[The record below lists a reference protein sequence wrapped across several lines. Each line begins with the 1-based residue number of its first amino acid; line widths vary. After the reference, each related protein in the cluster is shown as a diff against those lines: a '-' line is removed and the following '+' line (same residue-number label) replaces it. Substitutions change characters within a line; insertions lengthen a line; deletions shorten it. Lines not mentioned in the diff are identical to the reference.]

1 MYAQTLSLKN
11 YRNIQNEQVSFTPGV
26 NFLYGEN
33 AQGKTNILEALYFY
47 ARGKSFRGATDKEQT
62 SFGCDGYETSLTFQD
77 SQRSQVMSYRY
88 CKGEKVRQRNG
99 MNVDRATEFLG
110 HFRAVLFFPDD
121 LEMVK
126 DGPEAR
132 RNFLNVA
139 ISQCNSSYVKYYATY
154 KRCLEQRNALIKYAQ
169 KNDVFDEE
177 QLYAWSDSLASSAA
191 LIHLERKRY
200 LSFLSGHTQSFIEE
214 LSKGKEK
221 IDMTYESAV
230 EGESR
235 KELYESYKKVL
246 TENWRKEFIV
256 GYSLYGIHRDDV
268 DLKINGRSARLFAS
282 QGQQRTIVLSLKM
295 AEGAVCRELTG
306 EEPVF
311 LLDDVLSELDEK
323 RRRFFLEEISGPQI
337 LMTGCDKSLFSSD
350 KTNII
355 EVKGGQY
362 VSAHR

>member
-1 MYAQTLSLKN
+1 MYAQKLSLRN
-11 YRNIQNEQVSFTPGV
+11 YRNIVSEQVSFTPEV
-26 NFLYGEN
+26 NLLYGEN

-62 SFGCDGYETSLTFQD
+62 LFGCDGYETSLTFRD

-88 CKGEKVRQRNG
+88 QKGEKVRQRNG
-99 MNVDRATEFLG
+99 MTIERATEFLG

-139 ISQCNSSYVKYYATY
+139 ISQCNPSYVKHYATY
-154 KRCLEQRNALIKYAQ
+154 KRCLDQRNALIKYAQ
-169 KNDVFDEE
+169 KNDVIDEE

-191 LIHLERKRY
+191 MIHLERQRY
-200 LSFLSGHTQSFIEE
+200 LSLIYDHTQSFIEG

-221 IDMTYESAV
+221 IGIAYESSV
-230 EGESR
+230 QGESR

-268 DLKINGRSARLFAS
+268 DLKINEKSARLFAS
-282 QGQQRTIVLSLKM
+282 QGQQRTIVLALKM
-295 AEGAVCRELTG
+295 AEGAVCRELSG

-311 LLDDVLSELDEK
+311 LLDDVLSELDEN
-323 RRRFFLEEISGPQI
+323 RRMFFLEGIHGPQI
-337 LMTGCDKSLFSSD
+337 LITGCDRSLFSSD
-350 KTNII
+350 KTNMI
-355 EVKGGQY
+355 EVKGGHY

>member
-1 MYAQTLSLKN
+1 
-11 YRNIQNEQVSFTPGV
+11 
-26 NFLYGEN
+26 
-33 AQGKTNILEALYFY
+33 
-47 ARGKSFRGATDKEQT
+47 
-62 SFGCDGYETSLTFQD
+62 
-77 SQRSQVMSYRY
+77 
-88 CKGEKVRQRNG
+88 
-99 MNVDRATEFLG
+99 
-110 HFRAVLFFPDD
+110 
-121 LEMVK
+121 
-126 DGPEAR
+126 
-132 RNFLNVA
+132 
-139 ISQCNSSYVKYYATY
+139 
-154 KRCLEQRNALIKYAQ
+154 
-169 KNDVFDEE
+169 
-177 QLYAWSDSLASSAA
+177 
-191 LIHLERKRY
+191 
-200 LSFLSGHTQSFIEE
+200 
-214 LSKGKEK
+214 
-221 IDMTYESAV
+221 MTYESAV